1 MRSIRVSL
9 LVGSLVGTLGLLFV
23 VSAVLYRGAAAILER
38 QLDESLADRAR
49 TFAAVVKKTPEG
61 IEFEQE
67 DVDMPEFTT
76 EEGRGYLELWVEG
89 DSVLYRS
96 PNLRGHDLAPVA
108 SGAIDHPEFRW
119 TRTPKHTR
127 MRVVDLHTHAVVD
140 PEDWDEVGE
149 PAPPA
154 PPIRFVAAIEA
165 TDVDAFLS
173 RLRRL
178 ISILGA
184 ASGLLLSVI
193 LGVVVR
199 RSLRPLDDLAG
210 EIGKLSGTDL
220 STRVRL
226 KSTPKEMVPVVDQ
239 LNQLLARL
247 DEAFERER
255 TFSADIAHELRTP
268 LAGLRSTVDVA
279 MSRPRDESASRETF
293 AELLAIIR
301 RLQNMVETLLY
312 LGRLESGHVN
322 IERVGVDLGEFTGMT
337 WQSFED
343 AARHSL
349 LTVIRELPPGIVVMA
364 DPVLLEVAVRNL
376 LDNAISYTD
385 QGGTVRL
392 ETLHNGTHG
401 VLRVSNT
408 GSKAAAEVVDELTRR
423 FTRLDP
429 ARHTSGEHFGL
440 GLALVSRIADA
451 LDGTLEISSTEGGEF
466 VATLSLRR

>member
-1 MRSIRVSL
+1 
-9 LVGSLVGTLGLLFV
+9 
-23 VSAVLYRGAAAILER
+23 
-38 QLDESLADRAR
+38 
-49 TFAAVVKKTPEG
+49 
-61 IEFEQE
+61 
-67 DVDMPEFTT
+67 
-76 EEGRGYLELWVEG
+76 
-89 DSVLYRS
+89 LYRS

-199 RSLRPLDDLAG
+199 RSLRPLDDLAD

-279 MSRPRDESASRETF
+279 MSRPRDERRLARDLRGTARDHSPPPEYGGNAALPRETRIG
-293 AELLAIIR
+293 AREHRACRRRSGRVHRDDMAIVRGTPHDIR
-301 RLQNMVETLLY
+301 C
-312 LGRLESGHVN
+312 
-322 IERVGVDLGEFTGMT
+322 
-337 WQSFED
+337 
-343 AARHSL
+343 
-349 LTVIRELPPGIVVMA
+349 
-364 DPVLLEVAVRNL
+364 
-376 LDNAISYTD
+376 
-385 QGGTVRL
+385 
-392 ETLHNGTHG
+392 
-401 VLRVSNT
+401 
-408 GSKAAAEVVDELTRR
+408 
-423 FTRLDP
+423 
-429 ARHTSGEHFGL
+429 
-440 GLALVSRIADA
+440 
-451 LDGTLEISSTEGGEF
+451 
-466 VATLSLRR
+466 